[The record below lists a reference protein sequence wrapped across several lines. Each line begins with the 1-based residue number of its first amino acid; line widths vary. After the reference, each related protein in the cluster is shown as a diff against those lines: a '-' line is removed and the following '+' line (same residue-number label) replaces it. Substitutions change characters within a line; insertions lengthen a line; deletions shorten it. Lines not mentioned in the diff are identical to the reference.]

1 MRALS
6 RSAEF
11 GISGQWAVLARALA
25 VLLIAVAIIMPLIG

>member
-11 GISGQWAVLARALA
+11 GISGQGAVLARVLA
-25 VLLIAVAIIMPLIG
+25 VLMIAMAIIMPLIG